1 MGDDSRAVE
10 PEQSHTEQRHTG
22 ERLAQ
27 WADGRLG
34 YQRLARSARRM
45 VFPDHWSFMLG
56 EIALY
61 SFVVLLITGAYLSF
75 YFHPSSD
82 PVVYQGSHTPLR
94 GLWVSEAFDST
105 LHISFD
111 VRGGLLVRQA
121 HHWAALVF
129 VAAVFVHM
137 LRVFFTGAFR
147 KPRELN
153 WIFGFLLL
161 ILAMFGGLTGYDLP
175 DDLLSGTGLQ
185 VVNGTILS
193 IPVVGTYLSFFLFG
207 GEFPGDD
214 LIARFNTIHVLVIPG
229 LMVALIAGHLALALR
244 HRHTQYP
251 GPGRTDRNV
260 VGIPLRVYAVK
271 AGAYF
276 FLVSGVIFFMAA
288 VAQIN
293 PVWKYG
299 PFRPDQVSADSQP
312 DWYMGVAD
320 GFLRIMPGWE
330 IDFWGHTLA
339 LDNILPLLTGVL
351 LFLALGAYPFIEA
364 WVTDDDREHHL
375 LDRPRNRPVR
385 TALGVAWLSV
395 YAVALFA
402 AANDVIATRLDVSAN
417 AVTWAA
423 RIGLFAVPVLA
434 FLVTKRVALGLQL
447 RDRDKVLHGRESG
460 IIKRLPHGEYV
471 EIHEPLSQARLH
483 TLTAHEQYRPLEAA
497 PAGDL
502 DGALPGRL
510 GRRLRVGLSRV
521 LYGPGTQIPKP
532 TAAEHQ
538 EISGRHRP

>member
-1 MGDDSRAVE
+1 MANDSRPAE
-10 PEQSHTEQRHTG
+10 PGQRRTG

-27 WADGRLG
+27 WSDSRLG
-34 YQRLARSARRM
+34 YRRLARSARRLA
-45 VFPDHWSFMLG
+45 FPDHWSFMLG

-61 SFVVLLITGAYLSF
+61 SFVVLLITGVYLSC
-75 YFHPSSD
+75 YFHPSSEL
-82 PVVYQGSHTPLR
+82 VVYQGSYTPLR
-94 GLWVSEAFDST
+94 GQLMSEAFNST

-111 VRGGLLVRQA
+111 VRGGLLIRQA

-161 ILAMFGGLTGYDLP
+161 VLAMFAGLTGYDLP

-193 IPVVGTYLSFFLFG
+193 VPVVGTYLSFFLFG
-207 GEFPGDD
+207 GEFPGHD
-214 LIARFNTIHVLVIPG
+214 LTARFNTFHILVIPA
-229 LMVALIAGHLALALR
+229 LMIALLAGHLALAVR
-244 HRHTQYP
+244 HRHTQHP
-251 GPGRTDRNV
+251 GPGRTNSNV
-260 VGIPLRVYAVK
+260 VGLPFRVYVVK
-271 AGAYF
+271 AGGYF

-320 GFLRIMPGWE
+320 GLLRVMPGWE
-330 IDFWGHTLA
+330 ISFWGHTLA
-339 LDNILPLLTGVL
+339 LDNVLPLLIGVL
-351 LFLALGAYPFIEA
+351 LFLAMGAYPFLEA
-364 WVTDDDREHHL
+364 WVTDDDRDQHL

-395 YAVALFA
+395 YAVALMG
-402 AANDVIATRLDVSAN
+402 AANDVIATRLHVSVN
-417 AVTWAA
+417 DVTWTV
-423 RIGLFAVPVLA
+423 RIGLFAVPALA
-434 FLVTKRVALGLQL
+434 FLVTKRLALGLQR
-447 RDRDKVLHGRESG
+447 RDRDNVLHGRESG
-460 IIKRLPHGEYV
+460 VIKRLPHGEYV

-483 TLTAHEQYRPLEAA
+483 ALTAHEQYPPLRAA
-497 PAGDL
+497 PVPDG
-502 DGALPGRL
+502 DGAMPSRTQ
-510 GRRLRVGLSRV
+510 RLRGRLSRV
-521 LYGPGTQIPKP
+521 LYGPGAQIPKP
-532 TAAEHQ
+532 TAAEYR
-538 EISGRHRP
+538 EISGRHQS